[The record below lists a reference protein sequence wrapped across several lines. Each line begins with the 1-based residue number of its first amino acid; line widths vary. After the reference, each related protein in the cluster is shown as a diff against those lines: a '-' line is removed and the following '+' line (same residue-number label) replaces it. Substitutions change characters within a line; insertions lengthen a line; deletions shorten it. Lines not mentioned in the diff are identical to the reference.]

1 MCNLSYTYM
10 YLKLNYFSMFRP
22 LWIATGKAGRH
33 DTKGVN
39 KITQTEKVEKQLVIF
54 CITIFPPLLE
64 QLILFSSQVSTSSKV
79 SFFSILKRIIFPW
92 KISGRK
98 TKPIYILAIQNQ
110 FSSQDRAI
118 VLEVNRDLFFSD
130 RPTTLYHHSRL
141 VMEFLYDFIA
151 WNFVLN

>member
-1 MCNLSYTYM
+1 MH
-10 YLKLNYFSMFRP
+10 LKLNYFSMFRP

-39 KITQTEKVEKQLVIF
+39 KKTQTEKIEKQLGIF
-54 CITIFPPLLE
+54 CITK
-64 QLILFSSQVSTSSKV
+64 FSPHYWNNSFCFHLKFQRQAKWV
-79 SFFSILKRIIFPW
+79 FFSILKRIIFPW